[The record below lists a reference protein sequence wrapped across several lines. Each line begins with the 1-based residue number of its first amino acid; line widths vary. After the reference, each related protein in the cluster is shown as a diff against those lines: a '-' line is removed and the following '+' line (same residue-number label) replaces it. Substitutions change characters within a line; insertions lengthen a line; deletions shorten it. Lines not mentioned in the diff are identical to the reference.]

1 MTSRTWSSQKS
12 LNVCVI
18 ELDFPCYK
26 TVQTVQFS
34 CSNLINSIN
43 WNVIE
48 VPFRY
53 LKCCMRWLL
62 NPNLFIYYLMPTRRF
77 YWSANVDPF
86 QYTLHFDLVC
96 NTRHTSKLHI
106 PCNNEVALGPNSTE
120 LHHTVLYTLTNQ
132 WSQNYTFCTDTEQC
146 SDVFND
152 SSSVPETRDQNS
164 QHLQPAFKTR

>member
-1 MTSRTWSSQKS
+1 MFKSRKFRRQLRLKTELKNVWKRNHVTSRTWSNQKS

-62 NPNLFIYYLMPTRRF
+62 NSNLFIYLLPKADPSLLEGTHLPLTTHEITSKPINRAFCLIMHIFVYYGMAQTNMVCYGMLLQ
-77 YWSANVDPF
+77 SAN
-86 QYTLHFDLVC
+86 
-96 NTRHTSKLHI
+96 
-106 PCNNEVALGPNSTE
+106 
-120 LHHTVLYTLTNQ
+120 
-132 WSQNYTFCTDTEQC
+132 
-146 SDVFND
+146 
-152 SSSVPETRDQNS
+152 
-164 QHLQPAFKTR
+164 